1 MRDSTIPAVPQTVV
15 HAEVRVRD
23 RVMRYNRSGGGVPV
37 VVLGAPGASDP
48 LWPELHEALA
58 GGFRLIVPELPRC
71 DEDVAAWLAA
81 FLEGLGTPTVRIVAS
96 SDFCMSALELALADL
111 ERIDRVVLVP
121 RGEPSTAGLAGD
133 VATVARR
140 STVPLLVVR
149 RGVPAVEA
157 VPLVLSFLAGGDA
170 AASAPP
176 SY

>member
-1 MRDSTIPAVPQTVV
+1 MRDSIITAAPHRVV

-37 VVLGAPGASDP
+37 VVLGAPGAPDL

-81 FLEGLGTPTVRIVAS
+81 FLEGLGTPTVRVVAS

-111 ERIDRVVLVP
+111 DRISRVVLVP
-121 RGEPSTAGLAGD
+121 RGEPSTSGLAGD
-133 VATVARR
+133 VATVAR

-170 AASAPP
+170 AAPAPL
-176 SY
+176 SC